1 MKVARLYDF
10 GDIRIEEMD
19 IPEIGDDEMLIKV
32 KACGICSSDTMEW
45 YVRKK
50 APVVIGHEL
59 SGVVVRV
66 GKSVNK
72 FKPGDKVFVHH
83 HAPCM
88 ECRYCK
94 RGNYVMCET
103 WKRSKIIPGGIAEY
117 VKVPDV
123 NLRNDTLKLPDDVSF
138 EDGALIEPVACSVK
152 AFKKSGIRDGD
163 FVIVLGLGFMGQVN
177 VKLAKFYGAEL
188 VIGVDKVKYRLD
200 KAIENGADFVVNFI
214 DEDVFERISQITGK
228 YMSDI
233 VIVGPGTI
241 EAINMGLKLTAK
253 GGKLVLFTP
262 TPDFAKLEIK
272 PYDIYFNEISI
283 IPSYS
288 AGPDDTREA
297 LRLISEGV
305 IKAKDFVT
313 HKFKIEN
320 TLDAF
325 MLTANA
331 GESLKCMII
340 FD

>member
-10 GDIRIEEMD
+10 GDIRVEEMD
-19 IPEIGDDEMLIKV
+19 IPDVGDDEMLVKV
-32 KACGICSSDTMEW
+32 KACGICSSDTMDW

-59 SGVVVRV
+59 SGVVVKV
-66 GKSVNK
+66 GEKVDK
-72 FKPGDKVFVHH
+72 FKPGDRVFVHH

-94 RGNYVMCET
+94 RGNYVMCDT
-103 WKRSKIIPGGIAEY
+103 WKKSKIIPGGIAEY

-152 AFKKSGIRDGD
+152 AFKRSGIRTGD
-163 FVIVLGLGFMGQVN
+163 FVVVLGLGFMGQVN
-177 VKLAKFYGAEL
+177 VKLAKFYGAEI

-200 KAIENGADFVVNFI
+200 KAIENGADFVVNFA
-214 DEDVFERISQITGK
+214 DEDVFEKISQITGK

-253 GGKLVLFTP
+253 GGKLILFTP
-262 TPDFAKLEIK
+262 TPDSAKLEIN

-288 AGPDDTREA
+288 AGPDDTQEA
-297 LRLISEGV
+297 LKLISDGI
-305 IKAKDFVT
+305 IKAKDLVT

-325 MLTANA
+325 MLTASA

>member
-19 IPEIGDDEMLIKV
+19 IPEVEDDEMLIKV
-32 KACGICSSDTMEW
+32 KACGICSSDTMDW

-59 SGVVVRV
+59 SGVVLKV
-66 GKSVNK
+66 GKSVDK

-152 AFKKSGIRDGD
+152 AFKRSGIKVGD
-163 FVIVLGLGFMGQVN
+163 FVVVLGLGFMGQVN
-177 VKLAKFYGAEL
+177 VKLAKFYGAEI

-200 KAIENGADFVVNFI
+200 KAIENGADFVVNFV
-214 DEDVFERISQITGK
+214 DEDVFEKISQITGK

-241 EAINMGLKLTAK
+241 EAINMGLKLAAR

-262 TPDFAKLEIK
+262 TPDSAKIEIK

-288 AGPDDTREA
+288 AGPDDTQEA
-297 LRLISEGV
+297 LRLITEGV

-313 HKFKIEN
+313 HRFKIEN

-325 MLTANA
+325 MLTASA

>member
-10 GDIRIEEMD
+10 GDIRIEEMY
-19 IPEIGDDEMLIKV
+19 IPDVGDDEMLIKV
-32 KACGICSSDTMEW
+32 KACGLCSSDTMDW

-50 APVVIGHEL
+50 APFVIGHEL
-59 SGVVVRV
+59 SGVVVKV
-66 GKSVNK
+66 GEKVDK
-72 FKPGDKVFVHH
+72 FKPGDRVFVHH

-88 ECRYCK
+88 KCRYCK
-94 RGNYVMCET
+94 RGNYVMCDT
-103 WKRSKIIPGGIAEY
+103 WKKSKIIPGGIAEY
-117 VKVPDV
+117 VKVPNV

-152 AFKKSGIRDGD
+152 AFKRSGIRTGD
-163 FVIVLGLGFMGQVN
+163 FVVVLGLGFMGQVN

-200 KAIENGADFVVNFI
+200 KAIENGADFVVNFV
-214 DEDVFERISQITGK
+214 DEDVFEKISQITGK

-241 EAINMGLKLTAK
+241 EAIKMGLKLTAK
-253 GGKLVLFTP
+253 GGKLILFTP
-262 TPDFAKLEIK
+262 TPDSAKLEIN

-288 AGPDDTREA
+288 AGPDDTQEA
-297 LRLISEGV
+297 LKLISEG
-305 IKAKDFVT
+305 ITKAKDFVT

-325 MLTANA
+325 MLTTSA